1 MLLWVMAVRVHL
13 TCEVGDQLDS
23 LILDCSDLT
32 TCLGVVV
39 CVESSSK
46 LCRGLDSG
54 LSKEI
59 LIRSIEV

>member
-39 CVESSSK
+39 CVECSTK
-46 LCRGLDSG
+46 LSRGLDSCF
-54 LSKEI
+54 SKEI
-59 LIRSIEV
+59 LISSIEV

>member
-39 CVESSSK
+39 CVKSSGK

>member
-1 MLLWVMAVRVHL
+1 MLLWVMVVRIHL

-23 LILDCSDLT
+23 LILDRSYLT

-59 LIRSIEV
+59 LIRCIEV

>member
-1 MLLWVMAVRVHL
+1 MLLWIMAVRVHL
-13 TCEVGDQLDS
+13 TCEIGYQLNS

-32 TCLGVVV
+32 TSLEVVV
-39 CVESSSK
+39 CVESSTK
-46 LCRGLDSG
+46 LSRGLDSG